1 MASGGSG
8 MAVESGMQLG
18 AAPAPGPGPG
28 HALLLNDQA
37 SEWLGIEVLELRD
50 GHATIAM
57 TLRAEMMNGFGITH
71 GGMIFAFADSAF
83 ALACNPA
90 DGGGDSV
97 TVASGVDVNFLAP
110 TRAGQRITAVAN
122 RRQQQGR
129 SGLYDVQV
137 FADSG
142 SRGSSAVDHER
153 GSGEGAA
160 PTVVAE
166 FRGRSRTI
174 PRRQQP

>member
-1 MASGGSG
+1 MASMEPGGEHPILS
-8 MAVESGMQLG
+8 
-18 AAPAPGPGPG
+18 
-28 HALLLNDQA
+28 NDYA
-37 SEWLGIEVLELRD
+37 SEWLGIEVLALQD

-57 TLRAEMMNGFGITH
+57 TLRPEMMNGFGITH

-83 ALACNPA
+83 ALACNSA
-90 DGGGDSV
+90 QGDGRTV

-110 TRAGQRITAVAN
+110 THAGQRITAIAN

-137 FADSG
+137 VAEDDG
-142 SRGSSAVDHER
+142 G
-153 GSGEGAA
+153 

-174 PRRQQP
+174 PNRHTTQERSDPR

>member
-1 MASGGSG
+1 MASSG
-8 MAVESGMQLG
+8 A
-18 AAPAPGPGPG
+18 GPQHPM
-28 HALLLNDQA
+28 LSNDYA
-37 SEWLGIEVLELRD
+37 SEWLGIEVLGLED

-57 TLRAEMMNGFGITH
+57 TLRPEMMNGFGITH

-83 ALACNPA
+83 ALACNPVQ
-90 DGGGDSV
+90 GDTDFV
-97 TVASGVDVNFLAP
+97 TVASGVDVNFLSP

-137 FADSG
+137 MADDG
-142 SRGSSAVDHER
+142 GTA
-153 GSGEGAA
+153 
-160 PTVVAE
+160 TVVAE

-174 PRRQQP
+174 PNRHTN

>member
-1 MASGGSG
+1 MA
-8 MAVESGMQLG
+8 AIESQVGHPLLKND
-18 AAPAPGPGPG
+18 AASA
-28 HALLLNDQA
+28 
-37 SEWLGIEVLELRD
+37 WLGIEVLRVAD

-57 TLRAEMMNGFGITH
+57 VLRPEMMNGFGITH

-90 DGGGDSV
+90 DGDGGTV

-110 TRAGQRITAVAN
+110 THAGQRIIAVAN

-129 SGLYDVQV
+129 SGLFDVQV
-137 FADSG
+137 LTD
-142 SRGSSAVDHER
+142 DD
-153 GSGEGAA
+153 GAA
-160 PTVVAE
+160 TVIAE

-174 PRRQQP
+174 PNGHAAERAVNDD